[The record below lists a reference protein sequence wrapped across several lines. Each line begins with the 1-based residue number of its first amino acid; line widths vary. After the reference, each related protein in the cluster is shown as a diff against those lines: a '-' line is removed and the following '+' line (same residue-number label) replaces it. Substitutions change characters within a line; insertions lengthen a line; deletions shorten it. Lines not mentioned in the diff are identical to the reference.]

1 MKADVGGRPANPDAA
16 EGENRKMYCQVCG
29 ALNRDDHEY
38 CVRCHQKLLVL
49 SGALHEEE
57 EGYEEGGAQEES
69 FSFDEHLLERIS
81 ILEEA
86 VKRTTD
92 TVRQLLGALHKQEKN
107 ILINQ
112 TGLSAMRELLEQKR
126 FIGWEEWS
134 DLWESKMDYQLLA
147 LEKRERFLAIKE
159 RIAALHHGDK
169 RKLFLQHLEDA
180 EYALFSFDIERAVA
194 ALESAY
200 KLDRDNYELAY
211 FLGETHF
218 NEAETDQALMYFA
231 RVLEVKPDHFEGIVY
246 SGVIYYERGDHA
258 RAEDYLKRAVA
269 IYPESFLPLF
279 SLGAVY
285 AGRGNLA
292 KAVLFLERAVQVDA
306 VPQALYLLGSCFY
319 EMGKLTSAVH
329 YLQEAVRHDP
339 AFEEAHHLLGLAYLD
354 RHWSRK
360 ALDSFRQAQRLNPK
374 KLQYQDLVRYL
385 SGHAAGSP
393 LPSVDGEAASWFG
406 KGEES
411 LSRGNL
417 KQAHAAY
424 RRALALEP
432 ENPTLLMSYA
442 VLCLHLNRSQEIEAV
457 TKKVLAL
464 NPGEMLKATAYAAL
478 IEALRS
484 QGKYRE
490 GNRIGQQL
498 LGEGDSNFTKS
509 IAYYEMAYNLAE
521 MEEDLDSALDY
532 ARQSVELS
540 PDEIKQFP
548 LAALGWVHYKRKE
561 FDKAIDFLTRS
572 SELGPSSNTLTHLGM
587 ALIASGEKD
596 RARTILAHARD
607 LGDRGPGLQEKM
619 MEFMKDSTRL
629 LERVLRN
636 QKK

>member
-1 MKADVGGRPANPDAA
+1 
-16 EGENRKMYCQVCG
+16 MYCQVCG
-29 ALNRDDHEY
+29 APNRDDHEF

-49 SGALHEEE
+49 SGALRDEEE
-57 EGYEEGGAQEES
+57 SYEEGPEES

-86 VKRTTD
+86 VKRTAE
-92 TVRQLLGALHKQEKN
+92 TVRQLLSALHKQEKN

-112 TGLSAMRELLEQKR
+112 TGLSALRELLEQKR

-134 DLWESKMDYQLLA
+134 ELWESKMDYQLLA

-159 RIAALHHGDK
+159 RIAALHHGEK

-180 EYALFSFDIERAVA
+180 EYALFAFDIERAVA
-194 ALESAY
+194 ALEAAY

-218 NEAETDQALMYFA
+218 NEANTEAALSYFA
-231 RVLEVKPDHFEGIVY
+231 RVLEVKPDHYEGLVY
-246 SGVIYYERGDHA
+246 SGVIHYERGDHV
-258 RAEDYLKRAVA
+258 RAEEYLKRAVA
-269 IYPESFLPLF
+269 IYPESFLPHF

-285 AGRGNLA
+285 AGQGNLA
-292 KAVLFLERAVQVDA
+292 RAVLFLERAVKVDP
-306 VPQALYLLGSCFY
+306 VPQALYLLGSCYY
-319 EMGKLTSAVH
+319 EMGRLSSAVE

-339 AFEEAHHLLGLAYLD
+339 AFEEAHHLLGMAYLD
-354 RHWSRK
+354 RHWTRK
-360 ALDSFRQAQRLNPK
+360 ALECFRTAQRLNPK

-385 SGHAAGSP
+385 SGHAGTP
-393 LPSVDGEAASWFG
+393 LPGVDGEAAAWFR
-406 KGEES
+406 KGEEF
-411 LSRGNL
+411 LARENL
-417 KQAHAAY
+417 KQAHSCY
-424 RRALALEP
+424 RRALALDP

-442 VLCLHLNRSQEIEAV
+442 LLCLHMNRNQEIEAV
-457 TKKVLAL
+457 TRKVLDL
-464 NPGEMLKATAYAAL
+464 NPGEMLRATAYAAL

-490 GNRIGQQL
+490 GNGIGHRL
-498 LGEGDSNFTKS
+498 LAEGSSNFTKS

-521 MEEDLDSALDY
+521 MEEDLDEALDY

-561 FDKAIDFLTRS
+561 FDKAIDFLS
-572 SELGPSSNTLTHLGM
+572 KASELGPSTTTLTHLGM
-587 ALIASGEKD
+587 ALLASGEED
-596 RARTILAHARD
+596 RARSVLAHARA
-607 LGDRGPGLQEKM
+607 LGDRGEALQEKM
-619 MEFMKDSTRL
+619 MECMKDSTRL
-629 LERVLRN
+629 LERVRRG
-636 QKK
+636 QRK

>member
-1 MKADVGGRPANPDAA
+1 
-16 EGENRKMYCQVCG
+16 MYCQVCG
-29 ALNRDDHEY
+29 APNRDDHEF

-49 SGALHEEE
+49 SGALREDE
-57 EGYEEGGAQEES
+57 EGYDESAEES

-86 VKRTTD
+86 VKRTAE
-92 TVRQLLGALHKQEKN
+92 TVRQVLGALHKQEKN

-112 TGLSAMRELLEQKR
+112 TGLSAMRELMEQKR
-126 FIGWEEWS
+126 LIGWEEWS

-147 LEKRERFLAIKE
+147 LEKRERFLSIKE

-180 EYALFSFDIERAVA
+180 EYALFAFDIERAVA
-194 ALESAY
+194 ALEAAY

-218 NEAETDQALMYFA
+218 NEANTEQALAYFS
-231 RVLEVKPDHFEGIVY
+231 RVLDVKPEHYEGLVY

-258 RAEDYLKRAVA
+258 RAEEFLKRAVA
-269 IYPESFLPLF
+269 LYPDSFLPHF

-285 AGRGNLA
+285 AGQGNLA
-292 KAVLFLERAVQVDA
+292 RAVLFLERAVELDTVS
-306 VPQALYLLGSCFY
+306 QALYLLGSCYY
-319 EMGKLTSAVH
+319 EMGKLSAAIH
-329 YLQEAVRHDP
+329 SLQEAVRHDP

-354 RHWSRK
+354 RHWTRK

-385 SGHAAGSP
+385 SGVSGSP
-393 LPSVDGEAASWFG
+393 LPGVDGEAEAWF
-406 KGEES
+406 KKAEEF
-411 LSRGNL
+411 LARDNL
-417 KQAHAAY
+417 KQALSSY
-424 RRALALEP
+424 RRALALAP

-442 VLCLHLNRSQEIEAV
+442 LLCLHLNRSQEIEAI
-457 TKKVLAL
+457 TRKVLDL

-484 QGKYRE
+484 QGKFRE
-490 GNRIGQQL
+490 GNRIGLRL
-498 LGEGDSNFTKS
+498 LDEGSSNFSKS

-521 MEEDLDSALDY
+521 AEEDLDEALDF
-532 ARQSVELS
+532 ARRSVELS

-561 FDKAIDFLTRS
+561 FDRAVDFLSKS
-572 SELGPSSNTLTHLGM
+572 SELGPSPTTLTHLGM
-587 ALIASGEKD
+587 ALLASGEED
-596 RARTILAHARD
+596 RARSILAHARAI
-607 LGDRGPGLQEKM
+607 GGRGEALQEKM
-619 MEFMKDSTRL
+619 MECMKDSTRL
-629 LERVLRN
+629 IERARKIP
-636 QKK
+636 KK

>member
-1 MKADVGGRPANPDAA
+1 
-16 EGENRKMYCQVCG
+16 MYCQVCG
-29 ALNRDDHEY
+29 APNRDDQEY

-49 SGALHEEE
+49 SGALRDDE
-57 EGYEEGGAQEES
+57 EGYEESAEES

-86 VKRTTD
+86 VKRTAE

-112 TGLSAMRELLEQKR
+112 TGLSALRELLEQKR

-159 RIAALHHGDK
+159 RIAALHHGEK
-169 RKLFLQHLEDA
+169 RKVFLQHLEDA
-180 EYALFSFDIERAVA
+180 EYALFAFDIERAVA
-194 ALESAY
+194 SLESAF

-218 NEAETDQALMYFA
+218 NEANTEQALTYFT
-231 RVLEVKPDHFEGIVY
+231 RVLEVKGDHYEGLVY
-246 SGVIYYERGDHA
+246 SGVIFYERGDHT

-269 IYPESFLPLF
+269 IYPDSFLPHF

-285 AGRGNLA
+285 AGQGNLA
-292 KAVLFLERAVQVDA
+292 RAVLFLERAVELDP
-306 VPQALYLLGSCFY
+306 VPQALFLLGSCYY
-319 EMGKLTSAVH
+319 EMGRLAPAIQS
-329 YLQEAVRHDP
+329 LQEAVRHDP

-354 RHWSRK
+354 RHWTRK
-360 ALDSFRQAQRLNPK
+360 ALESFRQAQRLNPK
-374 KLQYQDLVRYL
+374 KLQYHDLVRYL
-385 SGHAAGSP
+385 SGVAGTP
-393 LPSVDGEAASWFG
+393 LPSVKGEALDWFRKAEEFLAS
-406 KGEES
+406 
-411 LSRGNL
+411 GNL
-417 KQAHAAY
+417 KQALSCY

-442 VLCLHLNRSQEIEAV
+442 LLCLHLNRSQEIEAV
-457 TKKVLAL
+457 TRKVLDL

-490 GNRIGQQL
+490 GNRVGERL
-498 LGEGDSNFTKS
+498 LDEGNSNFTQS

-521 MEEDLDSALDY
+521 MEEDLDEALDF
-532 ARQSVELS
+532 ARRSVELS

-561 FDKAIDFLTRS
+561 FDRAVDFLARS
-572 SELGPSSNTLTHLGM
+572 SELGPSPTTLTHLGM
-587 ALIASGEKD
+587 ALLASGEED
-596 RARTILAHARD
+596 QARSVLARARA
-607 LGDRGPGLQEKM
+607 LGGRGEALQEKM
-619 MEFMKDSTRL
+619 MECMKDSTRL
-629 LERVLRN
+629 LERVRRS

>member
-1 MKADVGGRPANPDAA
+1 
-16 EGENRKMYCQVCG
+16 MYCQVCG
-29 ALNRDDHEY
+29 APNRDDHEF

-49 SGALHEEE
+49 SGALREDE
-57 EGYEEGGAQEES
+57 EGYDENAEES

-86 VKRTTD
+86 VKRTAE
-92 TVRQLLGALHKQEKN
+92 TVRQVLGALHKQEKN

-126 FIGWEEWS
+126 LIGWEEWS
-134 DLWESKMDYQLLA
+134 ELWESKMDYQLLA
-147 LEKRERFLAIKE
+147 LEKRERFLSIKE

-180 EYALFSFDIERAVA
+180 EYALFAFDIERAVA
-194 ALESAY
+194 ALEAAY

-218 NEAETDQALMYFA
+218 NEANTEQALAYFS
-231 RVLEVKPDHFEGIVY
+231 RVLDVKPEHYEGLVY

-258 RAEDYLKRAVA
+258 RAEEFLKRAVA
-269 IYPESFLPLF
+269 LYPDSFLPHF

-285 AGRGNLA
+285 AGQGNLA
-292 KAVLFLERAVQVDA
+292 RAVLFLERAVELDTVS
-306 VPQALYLLGSCFY
+306 QALYLLGSCYY
-319 EMGKLTSAVH
+319 EMGKLSAAIQS
-329 YLQEAVRHDP
+329 LQEAVRHDP

-354 RHWSRK
+354 RHWTRK

-385 SGHAAGSP
+385 SGVSGSP
-393 LPSVDGEAASWFG
+393 LPGVDGEAEAWF
-406 KGEES
+406 KKAEEF
-411 LSRGNL
+411 LARDNL
-417 KQAHAAY
+417 KQALSAY
-424 RRALALEP
+424 RRALALAP

-442 VLCLHLNRSQEIEAV
+442 LLCLHLNRSQEIEAV
-457 TKKVLAL
+457 TRKVLDL

-484 QGKYRE
+484 QGKFRE
-490 GNRIGQQL
+490 GNRIGLRL
-498 LGEGDSNFTKS
+498 LDEGSSNFSKS

-521 MEEDLDSALDY
+521 AEEDLDEALDF
-532 ARQSVELS
+532 ARRSVELS

-561 FDKAIDFLTRS
+561 FDRAVDFLSKS
-572 SELGPSSNTLTHLGM
+572 SELGPSPTTLTHLGM
-587 ALIASGEKD
+587 ALLASGEED
-596 RARTILAHARD
+596 RARSILAHARAIS
-607 LGDRGPGLQEKM
+607 GRGEALQEKM
-619 MEFMKDSTRL
+619 MECMKDSTRL
-629 LERVLRN
+629 IERARKVP
-636 QKK
+636 KK